1 MHRRTLLSGL
11 AALPAM
17 PGLPAL
23 AQGTAAHT
31 LRWVPNAD
39 VTTLDPLNTTSY
51 GVRNHGHMCWDT
63 LYGPD
68 AEFVMR
74 PQLCE
79 GHVVEDDGLR
89 WTFTLRDGPR
99 FHDGER
105 VRAADAV
112 ASIERWM
119 PRDTLGQTLRERVE
133 AIRALDDRRFE
144 IRLRRRFGP
153 MIEALGKP
161 SSYPCFVYPER
172 FARVD
177 PTRPF
182 TEVVGSGPY
191 RFVAE
196 ERLQGARAVYR
207 RFEGYSANPRP
218 PSLLGGAK
226 LAHFERVEFQ
236 WMTDSGTAAAALQAG
251 EVDWWEQVAADLR
264 PVLRRHRDI
273 TMERVDFG
281 GLMAMLRLNHLHPP
295 FNDPAIRR
303 ALLPAINQADFMTA
317 AMGTDRALWNDGVG
331 VFPNSSALANDEGIG
346 VLSGPRSFDAARAAL
361 RAAGYAGQPVVVP
374 HPTDVVNNNA
384 LTLVAVDALRRAGL
398 NAEGA
403 TSDWATVLQ
412 RRARQE
418 PPGQG
423 GWNALIVVFGGVDL
437 GNPGQH
443 PLLRANGRQA
453 WFGWP
458 TSPALEALRD
468 EWLDATSLD
477 AQRAVARRMQAQAWV
492 DVPFIPLGQYFVDSA
507 WRRSITGV
515 QKGMAL
521 PLNVRRA

>member
-1 MHRRTLLSGL
+1 
-11 AALPAM
+11 
-17 PGLPAL
+17 
-23 AQGTAAHT
+23 
-31 LRWVPNAD
+31 
-39 VTTLDPLNTTSY
+39 
-51 GVRNHGHMCWDT
+51 
-63 LYGPD
+63 
-68 AEFVMR
+68 
-74 PQLCE
+74 
-79 GHVVEDDGLR
+79 
-89 WTFTLRDGPR
+89 
-99 FHDGER
+99 
-105 VRAADAV
+105 
-112 ASIERWM
+112 
-119 PRDTLGQTLRERVE
+119 
-133 AIRALDDRRFE
+133 
-144 IRLRRRFGP
+144 
-153 MIEALGKP
+153 
-161 SSYPCFVYPER
+161 
-172 FARVD
+172 
-177 PTRPF
+177 
-182 TEVVGSGPY
+182 
-191 RFVAE
+191 
-196 ERLQGARAVYR
+196 
-207 RFEGYSANPRP
+207 
-218 PSLLGGAK
+218 
-226 LAHFERVEFQ
+226 VEFQ

-273 TMERVDFG
+273 VMERVDFG

-295 FNDPAIRR
+295 FDDPAIRR

-317 AMGTDRALWNDGVG
+317 AMGTDRALWNDGIG

-346 VLSGPRSFDAARAAL
+346 VLSGPRSFDAARSAL

-458 TSPALEALRD
+458 TSPGAGDAAGGVARRGIPRCATGRCAADAGAGLGGRALRSARPVLRGQRLAPLHHRRAEGD
-468 EWLDATSLD
+468 GAA
-477 AQRAVARRMQAQAWV
+477 AQRAAGI
-492 DVPFIPLGQYFVDSA
+492 DI
-507 WRRSITGV
+507 
-515 QKGMAL
+515 
-521 PLNVRRA
+521 